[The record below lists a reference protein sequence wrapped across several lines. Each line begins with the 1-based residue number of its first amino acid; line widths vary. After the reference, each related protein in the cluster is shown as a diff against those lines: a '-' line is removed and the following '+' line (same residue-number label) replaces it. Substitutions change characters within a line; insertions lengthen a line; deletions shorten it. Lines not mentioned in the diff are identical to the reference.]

1 MESPQ
6 ACPRCHSE
14 DVVRIVYGMP
24 GKKMVRGD
32 GPFARCVPLSR
43 ERTV

>member
-1 MESPQ
+1 MESLQ
-6 ACPRCHSE
+6 ACLRCHSE

-24 GKKMVRGD
+24 SEEMVRGD
-32 GPFARCVPLSR
+32 GPFAQCVPLSR